1 MATKRGMDGD
11 TQAPPVTMR
20 AMSMPSL
27 DIEAVVVVAAATVV
41 DTTKRD

>member
-1 MATKRGMDGD
+1 
-11 TQAPPVTMR
+11 MR

-27 DIEAVVVVAAATVV
+27 DIEAVVVMAAAMVG

>member
-1 MATKRGMDGD
+1 
-11 TQAPPVTMR
+11 MR